1 MNPRLA
7 DKIVLVTGI
16 GAGDSGRIGRGAAV
30 ACAFEAADVWATG
43 SAQDALTPLQG
54 LPGVAIRVA
63 DITDPHRLTALLD
76 DIGEV
81 DILIN
86 VTEGNAPNSA
96 APELDKDALDL
107 AWATNVQAS
116 VPVIEAFLPVL
127 LKRGGAIINIAPPAP
142 DDPDTGPN
150 LAHETAA
157 AALSGFGASLAA
169 RHDGVRCNT
178 VRPGRLGVGSV
189 ESIAQACLYLASG
202 ALITGQTLT
211 LGPGAPA

>member
-1 MNPRLA
+1 MTPQLD

-16 GAGDSGRIGRGAAV
+16 GAGDSGRVGRGGAGAR
-30 ACAFEAADVWATG
+30 AFEAADVWAVG
-43 SAQDALTPLQG
+43 AMQGALTPLQN
-54 LPGVAIRVA
+54 LPGIAIRVSDAA
-63 DITDPHRLTALLD
+63 DPNRLAALRD
-76 DIGEV
+76 DIGAINV
-81 DILIN
+81 LIN
-86 VTEGNAPNSA
+86 VAADYAPNSMD
-96 APELDKDALDL
+96 PTVDKDALDV
-107 AWATNVQAS
+107 AWATTVQA
-116 VPVIEAFLPVL
+116 PVHAIEAFLPCL

-211 LGPGAPA
+211 LGPSST